1 MRLDGKPNGSTVG
14 SNSTEPFNTRKFWSN
29 AQTGFFFDPQ
39 GGLGNLAFV
48 TNGPNYRVRGVEP
61 SIVARLTH
69 GLTTQVAAAWN
80 SSSQTNSPYLINNN
94 PASPTYGRTITSIP
108 NPYGPTGS
116 PTAYS
121 PPFNIS
127 ARLRFEWEFNDYNA
141 FVQAAA
147 QQPSPI
153 LTASRYVPAFD
164 MPEFTTYDAS
174 SGVAKGG
181 WAVQFY
187 GQNLT
192 DVNSSLSTS
201 SGQVILTKVPQRPR
215 VLGIKSSYSFAD
227 KR

>member
-1 MRLDGKPNGSTVG
+1 MRSSITGDTIVRRPR
-14 SNSTEPFNTRKFWSN
+14 TEGT
-29 AQTGFFFDPQ
+29 
-39 GGLGNLAFV
+39 
-48 TNGPNYRVRGVEP
+48 
-61 SIVARLTH
+61 
-69 GLTTQVAAAWN
+69 
-80 SSSQTNSPYLINNN
+80 
-94 PASPTYGRTITSIP
+94 TYGRTITSIP

-121 PPFNIS
+121 PPFNIN
-127 ARLRFEWEFNDYNA
+127 ARLRYEWEFNDYNA
-141 FVQAAA
+141 FIQAAA
-147 QQPSPI
+147 QHQAHM
-153 LTASRYVPAFD
+153 LTATGYVPAFD

-215 VLGIKSSYSFAD
+215 VLGIKISYSFAD